1 MSDKKILRLGTLVI
15 CGAILLRLTTGAWA
29 PAVQAARQLQLG
41 QVLLFLQTGRIVR
54 YAPIPEQTTQQIAPT
69 PTAEGTPVFSET
81 DQSFVQLRNDS
92 GLSADLP
99 AALLQT
105 LQWDLCQD
113 APSVLIIH
121 SHGSESYTQTET
133 YKETSPYRTQDTGYN
148 MISIGDLLAT
158 ELEAAGIRVIHDR
171 TMYDVPSYNN
181 AYVQARTAIESHLK
195 ENPSIQLVL
204 DLHRDAATDSAG
216 NQIRYSVTTAEG
228 EAAKLML
235 VLGTNHDGWT
245 GNLALAAKLQVQLE
259 RLCPGISRPT
269 NLRAQRFNQDLC
281 SNTLLVE
288 VGATGNTRQEALTAT
303 KYLAQ
308 AIIRLASGANQP
320 PSLPE
325 TPDSPHPQS

>member
-15 CGAILLRLTTGAWA
+15 CGAILLRLTTGMWA
-29 PAVQAARQLQLG
+29 PAVQAAQQLQLG

-54 YAPIPEQTTQQIAPT
+54 YAPIPEQTNQAASPISTPAPE
-69 PTAEGTPVFSET
+69 ALPVFSEA
-81 DQSFVQLRNDS
+81 DQAFVQLRSDS
-92 GLSADLP
+92 GQSADLP
-99 AALLQT
+99 AALLQP
-105 LQWDLCQD
+105 LQWELCD
-113 APSVLIIH
+113 EEPTVLIIH

-133 YKETSPYRTQDTGYN
+133 YAESSPYRTLDTGYN
-148 MISIGDLLAT
+148 MISIGDMLTAQ
-158 ELEAAGIRVIHDR
+158 LESAGIGVIHDR

-195 ENPSIQLVL
+195 AHPSIQLVL
-204 DLHRDAATDSAG
+204 DLHRDAATDTAG
-216 NQIRYSVTTAEG
+216 NQIRYTVATPEG

-281 SNTLLVE
+281 PNTLLVE

-303 KYLAQ
+303 KLLAQ
-308 AIIRLASGANQP
+308 AIICLASGSN
-320 PSLPE
+320 
-325 TPDSPHPQS
+325 